1 MANRLEVYRCG
12 LCGHIVEVV
21 NQGMGTLVCCGQ
33 NMNLLAE
40 NTQDAATEK
49 HVPVIEMTADGIK
62 VKVGQVAHPMTDE
75 HYIQWI
81 EVVVDDKVCRTWLK
95 PGDAP
100 EAFFNVKGSKI
111 SAREYCN
118 LHGHWKATA

>member
-1 MANRLEVYRCG
+1 MANRLDVYRCS
-12 LCGHIVEVV
+12 LCGHIVEVI
-21 NQGMGTLVCCGQ
+21 NPGMGTLVCCNQ
-33 NMNLLAE
+33 EMTLLSE

-49 HVPVIEMTADGIK
+49 HVPVIEVTDNGIK
-62 VKVGQVAHPMTDE
+62 VKVGAVAHPMTEE

-81 EVVVDDKVCRTWLK
+81 EVVVDDKICRAWLK

-111 SAREYCN
+111 VAREYCN
-118 LHGHWKATA
+118 LHGHWKATS